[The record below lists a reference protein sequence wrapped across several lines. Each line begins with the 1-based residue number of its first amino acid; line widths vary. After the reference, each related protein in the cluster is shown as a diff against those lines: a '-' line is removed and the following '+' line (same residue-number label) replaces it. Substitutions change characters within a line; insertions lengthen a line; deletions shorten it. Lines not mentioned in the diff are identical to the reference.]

1 MIQEKLK
8 ANSKV
13 DKNASIPTL
22 KNATKNSGLNATK
35 AIAKPPLAKNES
47 VKANLSAATNNTA
60 RV

>member
-13 DKNASIPTL
+13 NASIPAL

-35 AIAKPPLAKNES
+35 AFAKPPLAKNES
-47 VKANLSAATNNTA
+47 IKANLSVGANNTA